1 MVTETK
7 APSEIQG
14 IVRCALASHPRR
26 LAQPLG
32 TAISNGIVPVIAVLM
47 QGLALQ
53 VLLLKPLLWVHGTW
67 SVVLGHLVAMHSC
80 SATKV

>member
-14 IVRCALASHPRR
+14 TVRCALASHPRR

-32 TAISNGIVPVIAVLM
+32 TAIWNGIVPVIAVLM

-53 VLLLKPLLWVHGTW
+53 VLLLKPLLWVHGT
-67 SVVLGHLVAMHSC
+67 
-80 SATKV
+80 